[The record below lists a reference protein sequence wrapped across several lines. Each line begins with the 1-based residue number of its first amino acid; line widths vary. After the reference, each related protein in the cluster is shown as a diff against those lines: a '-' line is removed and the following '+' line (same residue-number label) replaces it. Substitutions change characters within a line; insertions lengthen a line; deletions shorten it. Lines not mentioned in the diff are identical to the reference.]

1 MRNSKLFCN
10 FAPANKN
17 DMKRTWIIVAAMA
30 CVLLCGCQALMEK
43 KQQAGAA
50 VELNGHYVYR
60 STLDSLTLGMNPEDS
75 LRAAQQFVREWAQD
89 ILLSDETMSRS
100 DAQIEAMVGDYRRT
114 LYAQAYEER
123 LVERRMPKT
132 ITDSMVNVLYQQ
144 MPERFKLDESI
155 MKGMLVVVPAD
166 APNVIKLRQWMAA
179 LSLDKI
185 EKYAYQNASGY
196 ELFTDQWKTTS
207 EIIRLLPIER
217 MDLEAKLKGANH
229 IEVSDSSKIYL
240 LQITDKVMRGE
251 SMPVEYARPE
261 IEKMILSAR
270 RVEFMRKERERLYN
284 EAIQKQKIHFY
295 E

>member
-1 MRNSKLFCN
+1 
-10 FAPANKN
+10 
-17 DMKRTWIIVAAMA
+17 
-30 CVLLCGCQALMEK
+30 
-43 KQQAGAA
+43 
-50 VELNGHYVYR
+50 
-60 STLDSLTLGMNPEDS
+60 
-75 LRAAQQFVREWAQD
+75 
-89 ILLSDETMSRS
+89 
-100 DAQIEAMVGDYRRT
+100 
-114 LYAQAYEER
+114 
-123 LVERRMPKT
+123 
-132 ITDSMVNVLYQQ
+132 

-217 MDLEAKLKGANH
+217 TELESKLKGANH
-229 IEVSDSSKIYL
+229 IEVADSSKIYL

>member
-1 MRNSKLFCN
+1 
-10 FAPANKN
+10 
-17 DMKRTWIIVAAMA
+17 
-30 CVLLCGCQALMEK
+30 MEK

-60 STLDSLTLGMNPEDS
+60 STLDSLTLGMSPEDS

-89 ILLSDETMSRS
+89 ILLSDEMMSRS
-100 DAQIEAMVGDYRRT
+100 NAQIEALVADYRRT

-132 ITDSMVNVLYQQ
+132 ITDSMVNAVYQQ